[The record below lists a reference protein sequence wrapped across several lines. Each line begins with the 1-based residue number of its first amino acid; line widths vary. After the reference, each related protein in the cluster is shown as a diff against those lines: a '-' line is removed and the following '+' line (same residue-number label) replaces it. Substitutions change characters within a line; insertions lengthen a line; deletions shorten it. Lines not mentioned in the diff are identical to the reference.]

1 MHAHE
6 AGFGLCRASGGGAG
20 CVLRADQAAGRVGGA
35 RLPRGHE
42 SPGAPL
48 LPPAA
53 AVRTLLI
60 ELVCLLLS
68 HISMSMGLNKRW
80 TRQISSHIG
89 SCFCTDM
96 PVSKKRFCLQSIL
109 DPKTFSW

>member
-1 MHAHE
+1 MHEHE

-53 AVRTLLI
+53 AVRTLL
-60 ELVCLLLS
+60 LKLTVGSLLP
-68 HISMSMGLNKRW
+68 HIGISMCMNKR
-80 TRQISSHIG
+80 
-89 SCFCTDM
+89 
-96 PVSKKRFCLQSIL
+96 
-109 DPKTFSW
+109 